1 MENNWKEEMY
11 EIITHNETSE
21 CHLKLVYLV
30 ESLLAEQKKELLD
43 LVEKEVEKEKNKKYK
58 CEIHNKP
65 MGLTANYY
73 DCTDIHIGRAEALSD
88 ISTIINN
95 LRPIKEIGE
104 KV

>member
-1 MENNWKEEMY
+1 MTNDLKNFLEEEND
-11 EIITHNETSE
+11 IIPQLLIYDKLSGSRFIDYKKFNERDTR
-21 CHLKLVYLV
+21 LINFV
-30 ESLLAEQKKELLD
+30 LD

-88 ISTIINN
+88 ISTIIKSF
-95 LRPIKEIGE
+95 RM
-104 KV
+104 